1 MGERTGFSLALSDEQ
16 RQVRDWAHQFAEQ
29 VIRPAASDWD
39 DREET
44 PWPIL
49 QEAAGI
55 GLYGHDILMTLLADP
70 TGQGFPILAEELFW
84 GDAGI
89 GLSIMGSTLAAV
101 GIMASGTAEQIAE
114 WVPRCYGTDKDVK
127 LGAFCSSEPEAGSDV
142 ANMLTTAKYDEASDE
157 WMISG
162 QKAWVTNGG
171 VADVL
176 VVQAVV
182 EPGLGARGQAAFVMP
197 ADTVGIAAPR
207 KLRKHGMRASNTA
220 DIFFDGVRVPGSA
233 LLGGKDKLDE
243 KLARVHE
250 GHKTSQ
256 QAAMATFEL
265 SRPTVGAM
273 AVGVARAAYEY
284 ALEYA
289 KARVVFGHPIIEKQA
304 ISFLLADIATEIDAA
319 RLLVQRAAWMGAT
332 GQEFASAEGSM
343 SKLKAGRVAVWTTER
358 AMQILGGNGY
368 TREYPVE
375 RMHRDAKLFDIF
387 EGTEQIQQLVI
398 ARSISGLRLQ

>member
-1 MGERTGFSLALSDEQ
+1 MTFSLALSDEQ
-16 RQVRDWAHQFAEQ
+16 QQLRDWAHEFSQK
-29 VIRPAASDWD
+29 VIRPAAFDWD

-55 GLYGHDILMTLLADP
+55 GLYGDDILMTLLKDP

-89 GLSIMGSTLAAV
+89 ALSIFGSTLAAV
-101 GIMASGTAEQIAE
+101 GIIASGTAEQIAH
-114 WVPRCYGTDKDVK
+114 WVPQCYGTDKDVK
-127 LGAFCSSEPEAGSDV
+127 VGAFCSSEPEAGSDV

-182 EPGLGARGQAAFVMP
+182 EPSLGTRGQAAFAMS
-197 ADTVGIAAPR
+197 ADTAGIAAPR
-207 KLRKHGMRASNTA
+207 KLRKHGLRASNTA
-220 DIFFDGVRVPGSA
+220 DIFFDGVRVPGSS

-243 KLARVHE
+243 KLARARE
-250 GHKTSQ
+250 GRKTSQ

-284 ALEYA
+284 ALDYA
-289 KARVVFGHPIIEKQA
+289 KER
-304 ISFLLADIATEIDAA
+304 EIG
-319 RLLVQRAAWMGAT
+319 RAH
-332 GQEFASAEGSM
+332 
-343 SKLKAGRVAVWTTER
+343 V
-358 AMQILGGNGY
+358 
-368 TREYPVE
+368 
-375 RMHRDAKLFDIF
+375 
-387 EGTEQIQQLVI
+387 
-398 ARSISGLRLQ
+398 

>member
-1 MGERTGFSLALSDEQ
+1 MTFSLALSDEQ
-16 RQVRDWAHQFAEQ
+16 QQLREWAHEFSLK
-29 VIRPAASDWD
+29 VIRPAAFDWD

-55 GLYGHDILMTLLADP
+55 GLYGDDILMTLLGDP

-89 GLSIMGSTLAAV
+89 AMSIMGSTLAAV
-101 GIMASGTAEQIAE
+101 GIIASGTAEQIAQ
-114 WVPRCYGTDKDVK
+114 WVPRCYGDDKDVK
-127 LGAFCSSEPEAGSDV
+127 VAAFCSSEPEAGSDV

-182 EPGLGARGQAAFVMP
+182 EPGLGARGQAAFVMS
-197 ADTVGIAAPR
+197 ADTAGIAAPR
-207 KLRKHGMRASNTA
+207 KLRKHGLRASNTA
-220 DIFFDGVRVPGSA
+220 DIFFDCVRVPGSA

-243 KLARVHE
+243 KLAHARE

-273 AVGVARAAYEY
+273 AIGVARAAYEY

-289 KARVVFGHPIIEKQA
+289 KERVVFGRPIIEKQA

-319 RLLVQRAAWMGAT
+319 RLLVRRAAWMGAT
-332 GQEFASAEGSM
+332 GQKFASAEGSM

-358 AMQILGGNGY
+358 AIQILGGNGY

-375 RMHRDAKLFDIF
+375 RMHRDAKIFDIF

>member
-1 MGERTGFSLALSDEQ
+1 MTFSLALSEEQ
-16 RQVRDWAHQFAEQ
+16 QQLRDWAHEFSLK
-29 VIRPAASDWD
+29 VIRPAAFDWD

-55 GLYGHDILMTLLADP
+55 GLYGDEILMTLLGDP

-89 GLSIMGSTLAAV
+89 AMSIMGSTLAAV
-101 GIMASGTAEQIAE
+101 GIIASGTAEQIAE

-157 WMISG
+157 WMIAG

-182 EPGLGARGQAAFVMP
+182 EPGLGARGQAAFVMS

-207 KLRKHGMRASNTA
+207 KLRKHGLRASNTA
-220 DIFFDGVRVPGSA
+220 DIFFDSVRVPGSA
-233 LLGGKDKLDE
+233 LLGGKDRLDE
-243 KLARVHE
+243 RLTHARK
-250 GHKTSQ
+250 GRKTSQ

-265 SRPTVGAM
+265 SRPTVG
-273 AVGVARAAYEY
+273 VASAAYEY
-284 ALEYA
+284 ALDYA
-289 KARVVFGHPIIEKQA
+289 KDRVVFGRPIIEKQA

-319 RLLVQRAAWMGAT
+319 RLLVRRAAWMGAT
-332 GQEFASAEGSM
+332 GQKFASAEGSM

-358 AMQILGGNGY
+358 AIQILGGNGY

-375 RMHRDAKLFDIF
+375 RMHRDAKIFDIF